1 MPNWRNPNGYGSVVK
16 LSGNRRKPFAV
27 RKTVGYDDR
36 AYPIYEIIGYYQTRK
51 DALTALSEYNH
62 DPYDINL
69 SKITMSEL
77 YDLWSAEAY
86 PKMKQSLKNC
96 YAAAYKHCSAVYDLQ
111 YKTLRKNHMQSC
123 IDSCNRG
130 YSTRSN
136 IKLLFSQLDKYAYDH
151 DIISKSYS
159 KNLETG
165 ERAVSDKHSVF
176 TDAEV
181 MRLWEMREKPFVDE
195 TLFMLYT
202 GFRVSEMLR
211 ILTVNVFL
219 DDNYIIGGIKTAS
232 GTNRTVP
239 IHPDLLPVITDY
251 YSESNTYLF
260 QKINDQSTYAYS
272 NWFIKHWA
280 EAMCSYGLTHLTHDC
295 RHTFRSKLD
304 SAGAN
309 KVAIDRLMGH
319 SSGGIGEKIYTHK
332 SIKELQNE
340 INKLT
345 YGAVHFSPLVTHK

>member
-36 AYPIYEIIGYYQTRK
+36 AYPIYEIIGYYPTRK
-51 DALTALSEYNH
+51 DALTALAEYNH

-69 SKITMSEL
+69 SKSTMSEL

-96 YAAAYKHCSAVYDLQ
+96 YTAAYKHCSAVYNVQ
-111 YKTLRKNHMQSC
+111 YKTLRKNHMQAC
-123 IDSCNRG
+123 IDNCQRG
-130 YSTRSN
+130 YSTKSN
-136 IKLLFSQLDKYAYDH
+136 IKLLFGQLDKYAYDH

-159 KNLETG
+159 KNLEVG
-165 ERAVSDKHSVF
+165 EKEKSEKHTVF
-176 TDAEV
+176 TDKEV

-219 DDNYIIGGIKTAS
+219 EDNYMIGGIKTAS
-232 GTNRTVP
+232 GTNRPVP
-239 IHPDLLPVITDY
+239 IHPDLMPIIQAH
-251 YSESNTYLF
+251 YSEDNTYLF
-260 QKINDQSTYAYS
+260 QHMDEQNTAAFTT
-272 NWFIKHWA
+272 WFIRHWSD
-280 EAMCSYGLTHLTHDC
+280 AMHEYGVEHFTHDC

-309 KVAIDRLMGH
+309 KVAIDRIMGH
-319 SSGGIGEKIYTHK
+319 SSGGVGEKIYTHK
-332 SIKELQNE
+332 SINELQNE

-345 YGAVHFSPLVTHK
+345 YGAVHS